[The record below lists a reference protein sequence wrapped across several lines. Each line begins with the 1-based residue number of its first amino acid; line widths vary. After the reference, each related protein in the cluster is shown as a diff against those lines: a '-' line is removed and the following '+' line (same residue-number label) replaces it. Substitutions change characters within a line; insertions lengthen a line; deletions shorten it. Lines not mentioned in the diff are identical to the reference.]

1 MNERRMRVLA
11 LLAALALALG
21 VGAVTGGGLVYALT
35 RLGGSAVPVA
45 KAQMADPGYGI
56 VIASVLE
63 DGPAEKA
70 GVVRG
75 DILLEIDGRELE
87 GPSDLRRMLDDLA
100 PGDEVELTVLHGDE
114 QRTLVTTLGEREGR
128 AYLGLNFC
136 GSVPEAVGVQWG
148 APGAFVVEV
157 VQDSPAEEAGL
168 EEGDTILAVDGQGL
182 DAEDDLADL
191 ISEHEPG
198 DTVTLEV
205 QRPGEKELLEMTVE
219 LGQHPDDEDRA
230 YLGVKYW
237 PFPHFDVLPHRML
250 PFGEFDEFEFD
261 ELPFVLP
268 DDKVQQGAIVQRV
281 VEDSPASAAGLQKGD
296 VIVAI
301 DGEAVD
307 SPQMLGDA
315 IAEHEP
321 GDKVVLTVYG
331 RGEEETREVEVA
343 LGEDP
348 DEDGKAYLG
357 VVLGGFFR
365 IERFEGD
372 QSEAPR
378 RFRFFRSPLDFNF
391 ELPFEELPFDPD
403 EWLPRLKF
411 DWYWPHEGDS
421 VDPPDWLG
429 KGV

>member
-1 MNERRMRVLA
+1 MNKRRVTVLA
-11 LLAALALALG
+11 LAAFALALG
-21 VGAVTGGGLVYALT
+21 VGAVTGGGLVYTLT
-35 RLGGSAVPVA
+35 RLGGGAVPVA

-87 GPSDLRRMLDDLA
+87 GPSNLRRMLDDLA
-100 PGDEVELTVLHGDE
+100 PGDKVELTVLHGDE

-148 APGAFVVEV
+148 APGALVVGV
-157 VQDSPAEEAGL
+157 VHDSPAEEAGL
-168 EEGDTILAVDGQGL
+168 QEGDTILAVDAQEL
-182 DAEDDLADL
+182 EAEDDLADL

-205 QRPGEKELLEMTVE
+205 QRPGDKESLEVTVK
-219 LGQHPDDEDRA
+219 LGQHPDDEDKA

-237 PFPHFDVLPHRML
+237 PFPHFDVLPHRVL
-250 PFGEFDEFEFD
+250 PFGELDGFKFD

-268 DDKVQQGAIVQRV
+268 DDKVQQGAIVQQV
-281 VEDSPASAAGLQKGD
+281 VEDSPASVAGLQKGD

-301 DGEAVD
+301 DGKVVE

-315 IAEHEP
+315 ITEHEP
-321 GDKVVLTVYG
+321 GDKVVLTVCR
-331 RGEEETREVEVA
+331 RGEEEILELEVA
-343 LGEDP
+343 LGEHP

-365 IERFEGD
+365 VERFGGDESEG
-372 QSEAPR
+372 PR
-378 RFRFFRSPLDFNF
+378 RFRFFRPPLDFDF
-391 ELPFEELPFDPD
+391 ELPFEDLPFDPD
-403 EWLPRLKF
+403 EWPRRFKF
-411 DWYWPHEGDS
+411 DWHWPHEGDD
-421 VDPPDWLG
+421 VDLPGWLG